1 MLPAL
6 KYINCKLKGKIAM
19 AKPVIAIVGRPNV
32 GKSTIFNRIV
42 GERVSIVED
51 IPGVTRDRIYSS
63 GEWLNYQFNLIDT
76 GGIDIGDEP
85 FLAQIR
91 QQAEIAIDEADVI
104 IFLTNGREGVTAAD
118 EEVAKILYRSKKPV
132 VLAVNKVDNPEM
144 RASIYDFYAL
154 GFGEPFPISGSHG
167 LGLGDLLDAV
177 AEHFKNIVT
186 EEYDEEIIK
195 FSLIGRPNVGK
206 SSLVNALLGEDR
218 VIVSNIAG
226 TTRDAVDTSYRYEGQ
241 DFVIIDTAGMRKKG
255 KVYESTEKYSVLR
268 ALKAIDRSDVVLVVI
283 DGEEGIIEQDKK
295 IAGYAHEAGRAVVIV
310 VNKWDAVEKD
320 EKTMKDFETN
330 IREHFL
336 FLDYAPIV
344 FLSAKTTR
352 RIHTLLPKII
362 LASENHSLRV
372 ETSVLNDVIM
382 DAVAMNPTP
391 TDKGKRLKIYY
402 ATQVAVKPPAFAIF
416 VNEPELMHFSYERF
430 LQNRI
435 RDAFGFEGT
444 PIKIFARA
452 RK

>member
-1 MLPAL
+1 
-6 KYINCKLKGKIAM
+6 M

-42 GERVSIVED
+42 GERISIVED
-51 IPGVTRDRIYSS
+51 VPGVTRDRIYSS
-63 GEWLNYQFNLIDT
+63 AEWLNHDFNMIDT

-85 FLAQIR
+85 FLEQIR

-104 IFLTNGREGVTAAD
+104 IFLANGREGVTAAD
-118 EEVAKILYRSKKPV
+118 EEVAKILFKAKKPV
-132 VLAVNKVDNPEM
+132 VLAVNKIDNPEM
-144 RASIYDFYAL
+144 RHMIYDFYSL

-167 LGLGDLLDAV
+167 LGLGDLLDEA
-177 AEHFKNIVT
+177 AKHFPKGGASD
-186 EEYDEEIIK
+186 YDEDVTC

-206 SSLVNALLGEDR
+206 SSLVNAILGEER
-218 VIVSNIAG
+218 VIVSNISG
-226 TTRDAVDTSYRYEGQ
+226 TTRDAIDSELTYDGQ
-241 DFVIIDTAGMRKKG
+241 KYVIIDTAGMRKKG
-255 KVYESTEKYSVLR
+255 KVYETTEKYSVLR
-268 ALKAIDRSDVVLVVI
+268 ALRAIERSDVVLVVL

-320 EKTMKDFETN
+320 EKTMKAFEQN
-330 IREHFL
+330 IREHFQY
-336 FLDYAPIV
+336 LDYAPIV
-344 FLSAKTTR
+344 FLSAKTKK
-352 RIHTLLPKII
+352 RIHTLIPMINV
-362 LASENHSLRV
+362 ASDNHSLRV

-391 TDKGKRLKIYY
+391 TDKGRRLKIYY
-402 ATQVAVKPPAFAIF
+402 TTQVAVKPPTFVVF
-416 VNEPELMHFSYERF
+416 VNEPELMHFSYVRF
-430 LQNRI
+430 LENRI

-444 PIKIFARA
+444 PIKIFARE